1 MSVFRKTAKRLRYS
15 VDVAKLVFKK
25 YGFSGLFTLA
35 KDDILFDY
43 RYGVDTYSSID
54 KEDLFTGERLALQNR
69 YFPSTFG
76 LIDLAIDEARTILG
90 DEIKNSHFLDYGSGK
105 GKVLI
110 GAARRGFEMS
120 RGIEYTDRLHRVAE
134 RNLEKL
140 GISDRAKSI
149 QGDATEFFPSP
160 KDRVIYFF
168 NPFEGS
174 VLDQTLQNIK
184 SITPEGKRVLVVYN
198 PVCDDIFRRYF
209 ERVAEKVSNPGQAR
223 YNVYV
228 G

>member
-1 MSVFRKTAKRLRYS
+1 MSWFVKTAKRTRYS
-15 VDVAKLVFKK
+15 LDVIKLLLKK
-25 YGFSGLFTLA
+25 YGVGGLLSLA
-35 KDDILFDY
+35 KDDILFDF

-69 YFPSTFG
+69 YFPSSFG
-76 LIDLAIDEARTILG
+76 LIDLAIQEARSILG
-90 DEIKNSHFLDYGSGK
+90 EDIRNSHFFDYGSGK

-110 GAARRGFEMS
+110 GAVRNGFAKA
-120 RGIEYTDRLHRVAE
+120 RGIEYTERLHRVAE

-140 GISDRAKSI
+140 GLSDRAQSI
-149 QGDATEFFPSP
+149 HGDATEFFPSP
-160 KDRVIYFF
+160 QDRVLYFF

-174 VLDQTLQNIK
+174 VLDKTLQNIK
-184 SITPEGKRVLVVYN
+184 SITPEGKRVLIVYN
-198 PVCDDIFRRYF
+198 PICDDIFCRYF

>member
-1 MSVFRKTAKRLRYS
+1 MSLFGKTTKRLRYS
-15 VDVAKLVFKK
+15 VDVVRLLINK
-25 YGFSGLFTLA
+25 YGFTGLFTLA

-76 LIDLAIDEARTILG
+76 LIDLAIDEAQAILG
-90 DEIKNSHFLDYGSGK
+90 DEIRNSHFLDYGSGK

-110 GAARRGFEMS
+110 GAAKRGFEMS
-120 RGIEYTDRLHRVAE
+120 RGIEYTERLHQVAE
-134 RNLEKL
+134 RNLKKL

-149 QGDATEFFPSP
+149 QGDATEFFPTP
-160 KDRVIYFF
+160 KDRVLYFF
-168 NPFEGS
+168 NPFEGK
-174 VLDQTLQNIK
+174 VLDQTLRNIK
-184 SITPEGKRVLVVYN
+184 SVKPEGKRVLVVYN
-198 PVCDDIFRRYF
+198 PICDDIFCRYF

>member
-1 MSVFRKTAKRLRYS
+1 MSVFQKTAKRLRYS

-25 YGFSGLFTLA
+25 YGFSGLITLA

-76 LIDLAIDEARTILG
+76 LINLAIDEAHAILG
-90 DEIKNSHFLDYGSGK
+90 DEIKSSHFLDYGSGK

-110 GAARRGFEMS
+110 GAVRRGFEMS
-120 RGIEYTDRLHRVAE
+120 RGIEYTDRLHQVAE
-134 RNLEKL
+134 RNLKKL

-198 PVCDDIFRRYF
+198 PVCDNIFCRYF

-223 YNVYV
+223 YNVYL

>member
-1 MSVFRKTAKRLRYS
+1 MSWFVKTAKRTRYS
-15 VDVAKLVFKK
+15 LDVIKLLLKK
-25 YGFSGLFTLA
+25 YGVGGLLSLA
-35 KDDILFDY
+35 KDDILFDF

-69 YFPSTFG
+69 YFPSSFG
-76 LIDLAIDEARTILG
+76 LIDLAIQEARSILG
-90 DEIKNSHFLDYGSGK
+90 EDIRNSHFFDYGSGK

-110 GAARRGFEMS
+110 GAVRNGFAKA
-120 RGIEYTDRLHRVAE
+120 RGIEYTERLHRVAE

-140 GISDRAKSI
+140 GLSDRAQSLH
-149 QGDATEFFPSP
+149 GDATEFFPSP
-160 KDRVIYFF
+160 QDRVLYFF

-174 VLDQTLQNIK
+174 VLDKTLQNIK
-184 SITPEGKRVLVVYN
+184 SVTPEGKRVLIVYN
-198 PVCDDIFRRYF
+198 PICDDIFCRYF